1 MKSKM
6 LFTPEDVEAGLMYE
20 LVDFLIDFNLKSDDL
35 RVETTFYTDGLYHV
49 VEWELFELDFED
61 EEEPEEE
68 TGAEEKTFDID
79 TLINELFEQMYK
91 KGE

>member
-6 LFTPEDVEAGLMYE
+6 LFTPEDVEAGLMHE
-20 LVDFLIDFNLKSDDL
+20 LVDFLIDFNLKSEDH
-35 RVETTFYTDGLYHV
+35 RVEATFYTDGLYHV

-61 EEEPEEE
+61 EEEPEKE
-68 TGAEEKTFDID
+68 TDAEEKTFDID
-79 TLINELFEQMYK
+79 TLINELFEQMHK